1 MPIILELI
9 EIGLDILNP
18 IQPQAMDPSEV
29 KKKFG
34 KELCF
39 WGGIDIQYV
48 LPFYEAAR
56 KYSS

>member
-1 MPIILELI
+1 MPIIPELI

-18 IQPQAMDPSEV
+18 IQPRAMDPSEV

-39 WGGIDIQYV
+39 WGGVDIQYV
-48 LPFYEAAR
+48 LTFYEAAR
-56 KYSS
+56 KYNS

>member
-1 MPIILELI
+1 MPIIPELI

-18 IQPQAMDPSEV
+18 IQPRVMDPSEV

-39 WGGIDIQYV
+39 WG
-48 LPFYEAAR
+48 R
-56 KYSS
+56 C